1 MACDVRSI
9 IDHQI
14 YPIAESE
21 GHILRENIS
30 CARGQLN
37 ELKCQLLYLMSI
49 S

>member
-14 YPIAESE
+14 YPITESE
-21 GHILRENIS
+21 GHILREN
-30 CARGQLN
+30 
-37 ELKCQLLYLMSI
+37 MSI